1 MRVVLRQARSLG
13 GRSLR
18 NRARGRLTDIRTCVP
33 SRAGIECANQHREF
47 PPRGQGRTAL
57 TRIERGMY
65 HAALRVHVRE
75 VQQAV
80 RIDHDFLGAGE
91 RRGEMPQVPEFE
103 GRAALQWS
111 RSADVEEEL
120 SVRDMKCPGEPP
132 RLLD

>member
-18 NRARGRLTDIRTCVP
+18 NRARGRLTDIRT
-33 SRAGIECANQHREF
+33 
-47 PPRGQGRTAL
+47 
-57 TRIERGMY
+57 
-65 HAALRVHVRE
+65 HVRE

-120 SVRDMKCPGEPP
+120 SVRDDMKCPCETP
-132 RLLD
+132 RCLTRDTFLRAVTIG